1 MVRIGVHSVANSK
14 SVRLICCCCE
24 VQTPLKLPIAPPP
37 NYPSR
42 PPILCCD
49 LPGHLTRTLA
59 SQASCPHASRPT
71 CCCKYVLILPLREAP
86 RRLHSCRGMA
96 SRWLKVGLPAQRRI
110 SILSLPAAPSL
121 LLVWDESG
129 IMPNYDGHSKR
140 RAAPECPQGPTVHLS
155 PTSAPA
161 SKLPKVDAQ

>member
-1 MVRIGVHSVANSK
+1 M
-14 SVRLICCCCE
+14 
-24 VQTPLKLPIAPPP
+24 PP
-37 NYPSR
+37 
-42 PPILCCD
+42 
-49 LPGHLTRTLA
+49 A
-59 SQASCPHASRPT
+59 PHAVTYSNLQ
-71 CCCKYVLILPLREAP
+71 YVLILPLREAP
-86 RRLHSCRGMA
+86 RRLRSCRGMA

-129 IMPNYDGHSKR
+129 IMPKYDGHSKR
-140 RAAPECPQGPTVHLS
+140 RAAPECPVHLS

>member
-1 MVRIGVHSVANSK
+1 M
-14 SVRLICCCCE
+14 
-24 VQTPLKLPIAPPP
+24 PP
-37 NYPSR
+37 
-42 PPILCCD
+42 
-49 LPGHLTRTLA
+49 A
-59 SQASCPHASRPT
+59 PHAVTYSNPQ
-71 CCCKYVLILPLREAP
+71 YVLILPLREAP

-129 IMPNYDGHSKR
+129 IMPKYD
-140 RAAPECPQGPTVHLS
+140 PVHLS

>member
-1 MVRIGVHSVANSK
+1 M
-14 SVRLICCCCE
+14 
-24 VQTPLKLPIAPPP
+24 PP
-37 NYPSR
+37 
-42 PPILCCD
+42 
-49 LPGHLTRTLA
+49 A
-59 SQASCPHASRPT
+59 PHAVTYSNPQ
-71 CCCKYVLILPLREAP
+71 YVLILPLREAP

-129 IMPNYDGHSKR
+129 IMPKYDGHSKK
-140 RAAPECPQGPTVHLS
+140 RAAPRQVGPVPLS